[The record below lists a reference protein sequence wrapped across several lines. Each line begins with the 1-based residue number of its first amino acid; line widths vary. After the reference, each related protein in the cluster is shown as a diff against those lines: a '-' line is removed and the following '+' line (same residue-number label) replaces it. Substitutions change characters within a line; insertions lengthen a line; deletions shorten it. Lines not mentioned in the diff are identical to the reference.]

1 MPKEIQLKRP
11 LEDWGTSAAQFY
23 ADVEGEIIAIH
34 LRGGVVL
41 TGELVGVDKFDLVLE
56 REGGRRALVPKHA
69 IEWMELAQEKQGE

>member
-23 ADVEGEIIAIH
+23 ADVENKIIAIH
-34 LRGGVVL
+34 LRDGQVL

-56 REGGRRALVPKHA
+56 REAGKRALIPKHA
-69 IEWMELAQEKQGE
+69 IEWTELA